1 MTYNE
6 ANKPEPRMVGAKV
19 TLRVEHLVGCAA
31 LPQLLLWA
39 KSPGVGEAGDISSR
53 F

>member
-6 ANKPEPRMVGAKV
+6 ANKPEPRKVGAKV
-19 TLRVEHLVGCAA
+19 TSRVQDFVGGTA

-39 KSPGVGEAGDISSR
+39 KLPGVGEAGDISSR